1 MLFDGRRGGCNGGD
15 RRGGNSS
22 AWRSGA
28 LQVACGRLQQCHRRM
43 ASQTAFGLKAAHA
56 TDSAAVAHG
65 GPVRGISPLAFPLTA
80 KYDPQWIRDNALG
93 ENALCQAEC
102 LARRLPLRAGM
113 RILDLGCGKATSSI
127 FLAREFGVEAWAA
140 DSATSPSENRKR
152 AVALGCEAS
161 VFPLRVDAHS
171 LPFAKD
177 FFDAVIAI
185 DSFLYYGTDD
195 RYLSYLVQFIKPGGF
210 IGIVDIAFTR
220 DIRSIEDAPEYLRPQ
235 YQKHWSYVHSV
246 EWWTQH
252 WEKTGMVD
260 VRCAELL
267 PESDDLLRDYVRGR
281 PPEQDE
287 DSIMRAVP
295 HDDEGL
301 IALFCLVACKR

>member
-1 MLFDGRRGGCNGGD
+1 
-15 RRGGNSS
+15 
-22 AWRSGA
+22 
-28 LQVACGRLQQCHRRM
+28 
-43 ASQTAFGLKAAHA
+43 
-56 TDSAAVAHG
+56 
-65 GPVRGISPLAFPLTA
+65 
-80 KYDPQWIRDNALG
+80 
-93 ENALCQAEC
+93 
-102 LARRLPLRAGM
+102 M

-127 FLAREFGVEAWAA
+127 FLAREFAVQAWAA
-140 DSATSPSENRKR
+140 DDATSPSENRKR
-152 AVALGCEAS
+152 AVAFGCEAS
-161 VFPLRVDAHS
+161 VFPLRVDARS

-195 RYLSYLVQFIKPGGF
+195 RYLAYLVQFIKPGGF

-220 DIRSIEDAPEYLRPQ
+220 EVRSIEDAPEYLRPQ
-235 YQKHWSYVHSV
+235 YHMHWSYVHSI
-246 EWWTQH
+246 EWWRQH
-252 WEKTGMVD
+252 WEKTGLVD
-260 VRCAELL
+260 VQCAELL

-295 HDDEGL
+295 HDDDRL

>member
-1 MLFDGRRGGCNGGD
+1 MRT
-15 RRGGNSS
+15 NSVS
-22 AWRSGA
+22 RDA
-28 LQVACGRLQQCHRRM
+28 
-43 ASQTAFGLKAAHA
+43 
-56 TDSAAVAHG
+56 
-65 GPVRGISPLAFPLTA
+65 ISPIAFPLAA
-80 KYDPQWIRDNALG
+80 KYDPQWIRENALG
-93 ENALCQAEC
+93 ENALCQAES

-113 RILDLGCGKATSSI
+113 RILDLGCGKAASSI

-140 DSATSPSENRKR
+140 DGATSASENRKR

-161 VFPLRVDAHS
+161 VFPLRVDAHR

-185 DSFLYYGTDD
+185 DSFLYYGTGD

-235 YQKHWSYVHSV
+235 YQKHWSYVHTV
-246 EWWTQH
+246 EWWTRH
-252 WEKTGMVD
+252 WEKTGLVD
-260 VRCAELL
+260 VRWAELL
-267 PESDDLLRDYVRGR
+267 PESDDLLRDYVTDRA
-281 PPEQDE
+281 PEQDE

-295 HDDEGL
+295 HDDDGL
-301 IALFCLVACKR
+301 IALFCLVASKR

>member
-1 MLFDGRRGGCNGGD
+1 MKRE
-15 RRGGNSS
+15 
-22 AWRSGA
+22 
-28 LQVACGRLQQCHRRM
+28 
-43 ASQTAFGLKAAHA
+43 
-56 TDSAAVAHG
+56 AV
-65 GPVRGISPLAFPLTA
+65 SPTAFPLTA
-80 KYDPQWIRDNALG
+80 KYDSQWIRDTALG
-93 ENALCQAEC
+93 ENTLCQTES

-127 FLAREFGVEAWAA
+127 FLAREFGVEVWAA

-220 DIRSIEDAPEYLRPQ
+220 DVRSIEDAPEYLRPQ
-235 YQKHWSYVHSV
+235 YQKHWPYVHTV
-246 EWWTQH
+246 EWWTRH
-252 WEKTGMVD
+252 WEKTGLVE
-260 VRCAELL
+260 VRWAELL
-267 PESDDLLRDYVRGR
+267 SESSDLLRDYATDR

-295 HDDEGL
+295 QDRDGL

>member
-1 MLFDGRRGGCNGGD
+1 MSRD
-15 RRGGNSS
+15 
-22 AWRSGA
+22 A
-28 LQVACGRLQQCHRRM
+28 
-43 ASQTAFGLKAAHA
+43 
-56 TDSAAVAHG
+56 
-65 GPVRGISPLAFPLTA
+65 ISPIKFPLTA

-93 ENALCQAEC
+93 ENALCQAES

-140 DSATSPSENRKR
+140 DGATSPSENRKR
-152 AVALGCEAS
+152 AVGLGCEGN
-161 VFPLRVDAHS
+161 VFPLRVDAHD

-185 DSFLYYGTDD
+185 DSYLYYGTDD
-195 RYLSYLVQFIKPGGF
+195 RYLGYLAQFIKPGGF
-210 IGIVDIAFTR
+210 IGVVDIAFTR
-220 DIRSIEDAPEYLRPQ
+220 DVRSIEDAPDYLRPQ
-235 YQKHWSYVHSV
+235 YQKHWFYVHTI

-252 WEKTGMVD
+252 WEKTGLVD

-267 PESDDLLRDYVRGR
+267 PESGDLLRDYVSGR

-295 HDDEGL
+295 HDDDGL
-301 IALFCLVACKR
+301 IALFCLVGCKR

>member
-1 MLFDGRRGGCNGGD
+1 MSGD
-15 RRGGNSS
+15 
-22 AWRSGA
+22 
-28 LQVACGRLQQCHRRM
+28 
-43 ASQTAFGLKAAHA
+43 T
-56 TDSAAVAHG
+56 
-65 GPVRGISPLAFPLTA
+65 ISPKAFPLTA

-93 ENALCQAEC
+93 ENALCQVES

-140 DSATSPSENRKR
+140 DGATSPSENRKR
-152 AVALGCEAS
+152 AVALGCEGN

-210 IGIVDIAFTR
+210 IGVVDIAFTR
-220 DIRSIEDAPEYLRPQ
+220 DVRSIEDAPEYLRPQ
-235 YQKHWSYVHSV
+235 YQKHWSYVHTV
-246 EWWTQH
+246 QWWTQH
-252 WEKTGMVD
+252 WQKTGLVE
-260 VRCAELL
+260 VQSAGLL
-267 PESDDLLRDYVRGR
+267 PESNDLLRDYARNR

-295 HDDEGL
+295 QDHDGL
-301 IALFCLVACKR
+301 IALFCLVASKR

>member
-1 MLFDGRRGGCNGGD
+1 
-15 RRGGNSS
+15 
-22 AWRSGA
+22 
-28 LQVACGRLQQCHRRM
+28 V
-43 ASQTAFGLKAAHA
+43 SQ
-56 TDSAAVAHG
+56 DV
-65 GPVRGISPLAFPLTA
+65 VSPMTFPLTA

-93 ENALCQAEC
+93 ENALCQAES
-102 LARRLPLRAGM
+102 LARHLPFRAGM

-127 FLAREFGVEAWAA
+127 FLAREFGVEVWAA
-140 DSATSPSENRKR
+140 DDTTSPSENRKR

-185 DSFLYYGTDD
+185 DSFLYYGTGD

-210 IGIVDIAFTR
+210 IGVVDIAFTR
-220 DIRSIEDAPEYLRPQ
+220 DVRSIKDVPEYLRPE
-235 YQKHWSYVHSV
+235 YQKHWSYVHTIA
-246 EWWTQH
+246 WWKQH
-252 WEKTGMVD
+252 WEKTGLVE
-260 VRCAELL
+260 VQCAKLL
-267 PESDDLLRDYVRGR
+267 AESDDLLRDYARER
-281 PPEQDE
+281 LPEQDE

-295 HDDEGL
+295 HDRDGL

>member
-1 MLFDGRRGGCNGGD
+1 
-15 RRGGNSS
+15 
-22 AWRSGA
+22 
-28 LQVACGRLQQCHRRM
+28 M
-43 ASQTAFGLKAAHA
+43 AITASKKSFEG
-56 TDSAAVAHG
+56 
-65 GPVRGISPLAFPLTA
+65 
-80 KYDPQWIRDNALG
+80 
-93 ENALCQAEC
+93 QA
-102 LARRLPLRAGM
+102 
-113 RILDLGCGKATSSI
+113 
-127 FLAREFGVEAWAA
+127 
-140 DSATSPSENRKR
+140 
-152 AVALGCEAS
+152 AS

-210 IGIVDIAFTR
+210 IGVVDIAFTR
-220 DIRSIEDAPEYLRPQ
+220 DVRSIEDAPEYLRPQ
-235 YQKHWSYVHSV
+235 YQKHWSYVHTI

-252 WEKTGMVD
+252 WGKTGLVD

-267 PESDDLLRDYVRGR
+267 PESDELLRDYVRGR

-295 HDDEGL
+295 HDEDGL